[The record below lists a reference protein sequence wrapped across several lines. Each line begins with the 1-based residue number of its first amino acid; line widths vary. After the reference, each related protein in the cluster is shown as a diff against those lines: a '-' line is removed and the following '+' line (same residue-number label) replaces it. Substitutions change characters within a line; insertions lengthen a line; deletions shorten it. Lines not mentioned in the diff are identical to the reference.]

1 MPQPESNSDQV
12 LLRVAE
18 LETELAR
25 TRTAFQ
31 TFMDRAPFGVH
42 RYSLQPD
49 GRLLFT
55 WSNEAAHRIL
65 GEESA
70 RLMGKPLDE
79 AFPVLA
85 DSRVARECARVA
97 VSGGVFEEVHLTYA
111 DQRIAGAFEIH
122 AFQPAADT
130 VALLFREVTERAR
143 MQHALSASEKRLSSI
158 FRAVPVGIGLS
169 VNRLIREANDH
180 MCEMT
185 GYAREELLG
194 MPTRVLYR
202 DDAEYERVG
211 RVLSAGEARDG
222 SASVETRWVRKSG
235 SLIDVLVGTAP
246 LHPADLS
253 EGVTFTAQDISDR
266 KRAEAERQG
275 LEARMQQTQKLESLG
290 VLAGGIAHDFN
301 NILMAILGHADLAD
315 NRLSPVSPAREN
327 LQEIERSARRA
338 ADLCRQMLAYSG
350 KGRFVIRHLDV
361 NEVISEM
368 EDMLQVSIAKKSTLR
383 FRLSK
388 GIPSVEADVAQ
399 LRQVLMNLVINASEA
414 IGDKSGIITVG
425 TGVMQ
430 CDRSYL
436 AGTFVDEQLPE
447 GSYVCLEVGDDGAG
461 MDESTRERIFEPF
474 YTTKFTGRGLGLSA
488 VLGIVRGHKGAIKVY
503 SEPGKGTTIK
513 VLFPASNLP
522 AQRLEGEPPQV
533 PQWRGSGTVL
543 VADDEESVRKVGGQ
557 MLAHIGF
564 QALLAADGQ
573 QALSTFVLHR
583 DSIVCVIVDLTMPAM
598 DGEET
603 FREIH
608 RIDPGIPVILSSGYN
623 EQEAVQRFVGKGLAG
638 FLQKP
643 YQLAQLRRKLKEI
656 LEPKPEG
663 HPPAAT

>member
-1 MPQPESNSDQV
+1 MPQPDKSSEQARR
-12 LLRVAE
+12 RVAE
-18 LETELAR
+18 LEEELAH
-25 TRTAFQ
+25 TRAAFQ

-55 WSNEAAHRIL
+55 WSNEAASRIL
-65 GEESA
+65 GEESS
-70 RLMGKPLDE
+70 RLMGRPIEE

-97 VSGGVFEEVHLTYA
+97 AAGGVFEEVHLTYA

-122 AFQPAADT
+122 AFQPSAGS

-143 MQHALSASEKRLSSI
+143 MQQALSASEKRLSSI
-158 FRAVPVGIGLS
+158 FRAVPVGIGLA
-169 VNRLIREANDH
+169 VNRIIREANDH
-180 MCEMT
+180 MVELT

-194 MPTRVLYR
+194 MSTRSLYR
-202 DDAEYERVG
+202 DEAEFERVG
-211 RVLSAGEARDG
+211 GVLSLRESREG
-222 SASVETRWVRKSG
+222 SALVETRWVRKSG
-235 SLIDVLVGTAP
+235 QPVEVLLGTAP
-246 LHPADLS
+246 LVPGDPSA
-253 EGVTFTAQDISDR
+253 GVTFTAQDISER

-327 LQEIERSARRA
+327 LLEIERAARRA

-350 KGRFVIRHLDV
+350 KGRFVIRHLDI
-361 NEVISEM
+361 NEVITEM
-368 EDMLQVSIAKKSTLR
+368 EDMLQVSITKKSTLR
-383 FRLSK
+383 LRLTK
-388 GIPSVEADVAQ
+388 DIPSVEADLAQ
-399 LRQVLMNLVINASEA
+399 LRQVIMNLVINASEA
-414 IGDKSGIITVG
+414 IGEHGGVITVC
-425 TGVMQ
+425 TGLMQ

-436 AGTFVDEQLPE
+436 AATFVDEQLPE
-447 GSYVCLEVGDDGAG
+447 GQYVFLEVSDDGAG
-461 MDESTRERIFEPF
+461 MDELTRGRIFEPF
-474 YTTKFTGRGLGLSA
+474 FTTKFTGRGLGLSA

-513 VLFPASNLP
+513 VLFPASSAP
-522 AQRLEGEPPQV
+522 AQPLQGQAPTER
-533 PQWRGSGTVL
+533 QWRGSGTVL
-543 VADDEESVRKVGGQ
+543 MADDEETVRKVGGQ
-557 MLAHIGF
+557 MLAHLGF
-564 QALLAADGQ
+564 KAILAGDGQ
-573 QALSTFVLHR
+573 QALSAFLVHKE
-583 DSIVCVIVDLTMPAM
+583 SIVCVIVDLTMPAL

-608 RIDPGIPVILSSGYN
+608 RIDPRIPVILSSGYN

-643 YQLAQLRRKLKEI
+643 YQLSQLRQKLREV
-656 LEPKPEG
+656 LEAK
-663 HPPAAT
+663 A